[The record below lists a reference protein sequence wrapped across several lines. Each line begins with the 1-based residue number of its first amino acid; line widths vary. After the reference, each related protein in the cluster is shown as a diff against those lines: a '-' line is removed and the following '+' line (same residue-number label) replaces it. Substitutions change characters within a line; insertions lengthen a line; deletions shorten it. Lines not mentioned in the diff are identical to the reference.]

1 MNARSVLWAFAVIAC
16 VAAGVVLSRQR
27 AELHSL
33 RAESQAR
40 LLADTHRIDASDP
53 APSAPAVKAKA
64 KASTGSSNAP
74 VLTPTER
81 LELMALRRRATELSE
96 QRRQLARLSDENAVL
111 RNRLVMASNVA
122 ASRFPP
128 DWTARAAARQAGLAT
143 PEAAFESFVWALEHK
158 DMNYLLQV
166 VAPEFG
172 ELMRRN
178 LASSGHEEFWRMR
191 EGLAGFRIVEARIQ
205 APDTATVRFEIM
217 PGEAGPEMSLR
228 LIDGAW
234 RVRP

>member
-1 MNARSVLWAFAVIAC
+1 MNVRSVPIALALIAC
-16 VAAGVVLSRQR
+16 IAAGVVLSRQR
-27 AELHSL
+27 AELRSL
-33 RAESQAR
+33 RAETQAR
-40 LLADTHRIDASDP
+40 LMADTNRFDAAGTTASVQTTSGK
-53 APSAPAVKAKA
+53 APIE
-64 KASTGSSNAP
+64 SSNAP
-74 VLTPTER
+74 ALTPKER

-96 QRRQLARLSDENAVL
+96 QRRQLARLTDENAAL
-111 RNRLVMASNVA
+111 RRRLVAASNVA

-128 DWTARAAARQAGLAT
+128 DWISRASARQAGLAT

-172 ELMRRN
+172 EMMRQN
-178 LASSGHEEFWRMR
+178 LASSGAEEFWRMR

-205 APDTATVRFEIM
+205 EPDTATVRFEIL
-217 PGEAGPEMSLR
+217 PGEPGPEMNLR
-228 LIDGAW
+228 RIDGSW